1 MDDYMIR
8 GTAADGQIRFFAAY
22 TRKTVEF
29 ARMSHV
35 LSPIATAAL
44 GRLLT
49 AGAMMGSMMKSEE
62 DRLTVKIDCAG
73 PIKGLTVTADSEG
86 HVKGFVVNPDVDL
99 PSKIPGK
106 LNVGDALDQGIL
118 SVIRDTGLKTPY
130 VGQTILETS
139 EIAEDLAYYFTTS
152 EQTPSSVAL
161 GVLLNERGMVK
172 HAGGF
177 IFQMMP
183 GASDET
189 AAKLEERLEGLTS
202 VTGALDQGKTIE
214 ELVEGLLTGFEPEI
228 LERKKVQFRCD
239 CSREKTYAMIEALPK
254 EEIESM
260 IAEDHDQEA
269 ICRFC
274 GKRYY
279 FTVDE
284 LRSMLD
290 RA

>member
-29 ARMSHV
+29 ARLSHV

-49 AGAMMGSMMKSEE
+49 AGAMMGSMMKSPE
-62 DRLTVKIDCAG
+62 DRLTIKIDCAG

-86 HVKGFVVNPDVDL
+86 HVKGYVMNPDVDL
-99 PSKIPGK
+99 PAKTPGK
-106 LNVGDALDQGIL
+106 LNVGDALDQGVL
-118 SVIRDTGLKTPY
+118 SVIRDTGLKVPY
-130 VGQTILETS
+130 VGQTILETG

-161 GVLLNERGMVK
+161 GVLLNETGMVK

-183 GASDET
+183 GAKDET
-189 AAKLEERLEGLTS
+189 AAMLEERLQGLTS
-202 VTGALDQGKTIE
+202 VTGALDQGIKIE
-214 ELVEGLLTGFEPEI
+214 ELVEGLLTGLNPEI
-228 LERKKVQFRCD
+228 LERKTVQFRCD
-239 CSREKTYAMIEALPK
+239 CSKEKTYAMIEALPK
-254 EEIESM
+254 SEIEAM

-274 GKRYY
+274 GRRYY
-279 FTVDE
+279 FTVED
-284 LRSMLD
+284 LREILN

>member
-1 MDDYMIR
+1 MDDYMVR

-29 ARMSHV
+29 ARLSHV

-73 PIKGLTVTADSEG
+73 PIKGLAVTADAEG
-86 HVKGFVVNPDVDL
+86 HVKGYVLNPDVNL
-99 PSKIPGK
+99 PSKVPGK

-118 SVIRDTGLKTPY
+118 SVIRDTGLKVPY

-161 GVLLNERGMVK
+161 GVLLNETGMVK

-183 GASDET
+183 GAKDET
-189 AAKLEERLEGLTS
+189 AAMLEERLQGLTS
-202 VTGALDQGKTIE
+202 VTGALDQGMKIE
-214 ELVEGLLTGFEPEI
+214 ELVEGLLTGMDPEI
-228 LERKKVQFRCD
+228 LERKTVQFRCD
-239 CSREKTYAMIEALPK
+239 CSKEKTYAMIEALPK
-254 EEIESM
+254 SEIQAM
-260 IAEDHDQEA
+260 IAEGHDQEA

-274 GKRYY
+274 GRRYY
-279 FTVDE
+279 FTVEE
-284 LRSMLD
+284 LQEMLD
-290 RA
+290 RV